1 MRVEWGGVRVLEFRE
16 RLEGVATRPR
26 EGGPVGHP
34 GVPPGD
40 HQGIARTLLGLFTDF
55 LPIFYLIMSL
65 LLAHVSMFM
74 FVVMSMFTFRSSTGL
89 NVAVEPRQKTI
100 MNPPSNKREGGG
112 CPRILS
118 DPGGR
123 IVVLVVLV
131 K

>member
-1 MRVEWGGVRVLEFRE
+1 MVVPEQALSSGVLGLLDPGR
-16 RLEGVATRPR
+16 
-26 EGGPVGHP
+26 GGPVGHP

-40 HQGIARTLLGLFTDF
+40 HQGIARTLLGLFTDC
-55 LPIFYLIMSL
+55 LPIFYSILSL

-112 CPRILS
+112 GS
-118 DPGGR
+118 QDPLGPWG
-123 IVVLVVLV
+123 
-131 K
+131 

>member
-1 MRVEWGGVRVLEFRE
+1 M
-16 RLEGVATRPR
+16 ATRPR

-40 HQGIARTLLGLFTDF
+40 HQGIARTLLGLFADF

-89 NVAVEPRQKTI
+89 NVAVELRQKTTV
-100 MNPPSNKREGGG
+100 NPPSNKREGGG
-112 CPRILS
+112 GS
-118 DPGGR
+118 QDPLGPSG
-123 IVVLVVLV
+123 VE
-131 K
+131 